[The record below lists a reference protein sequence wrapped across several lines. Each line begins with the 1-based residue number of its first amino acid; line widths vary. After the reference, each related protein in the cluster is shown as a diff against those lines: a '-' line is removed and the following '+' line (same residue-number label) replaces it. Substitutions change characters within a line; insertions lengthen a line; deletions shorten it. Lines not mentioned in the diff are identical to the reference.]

1 MVKETRIV
9 FGIEDLVTAR
19 FQCGKCKGEVAQN
32 LIATE
37 SMPDRCPL
45 CGYPWQTSEGFKTT
59 THRLLELLREA
70 LVQQVNPVHLR
81 LDLDGSEG
89 DDAKRI

>member
-1 MVKETRIV
+1 MDKETRIV
-9 FGIEDLVTAR
+9 FGIEDLLKVR
-19 FQCGKCKGEVAQN
+19 FQCGKCKGEVSQSISAP
-32 LIATE
+32 AP
-37 SMPDRCPL
+37 MPQQCPL

-70 LVQQVNPVHLR
+70 VVQQVNPVHLR

-89 DDAKRI
+89 ENA